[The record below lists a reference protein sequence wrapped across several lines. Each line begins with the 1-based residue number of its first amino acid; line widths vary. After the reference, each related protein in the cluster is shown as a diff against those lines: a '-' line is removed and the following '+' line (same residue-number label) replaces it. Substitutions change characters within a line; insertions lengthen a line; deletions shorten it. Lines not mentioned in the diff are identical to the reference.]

1 MRANKMRNLLSRVPS
16 SIFLALAL
24 VGVVFAQ
31 DNASDAFPELYNSE
45 KEAGE
50 PLDAQAALAK
60 MKLPKGFTAT
70 VFAAEPD
77 VMNPIA
83 AATDA
88 LGRVWVAENFT
99 YAERGVRFDMKL
111 NDRVIVLEDSDGDGV
126 SDRRTVFADDL
137 KILTGITVGQGGVWL
152 MAPPQL
158 LYIPDA
164 NGDLVPD
171 GPAQVKLDGFRTSLE
186 NYHNF
191 ANGLSFGPDGWLYGR
206 CGASGPGEMGL
217 PGSTDEQRVPIR
229 GGMWRYHPERKVV
242 EALVQGTTNPW
253 GNDWNQYG
261 DLFFINTVN
270 GHFWQCIPGAHFVRP
285 HTLDQNPHS
294 YELIDMH
301 ADHWHFDTGKSWT
314 ASRNGAANDFGGGHA
329 HIGMMIYQES
339 VWPNE
344 YRGKVMT
351 VNMHGR
357 RVNVESL
364 KRQGS
369 GYTAS
374 HEPDIL
380 LSDDAWFRG
389 MELLPLPDGNVLLVD
404 WSDIGECHEHSGV
417 HRTSG
422 RIYKISC
429 SAAGKN
435 FNPLAVDE
443 TRGNAIALVTMQRNA
458 SEWAARRARDLLG
471 QLCRDPHTEPT
482 TLKTAE
488 SAAEQM
494 LKSSNLSVGKR
505 LRGLWSLVAM
515 NRINN
520 ETLNYLRTQSDENMR
535 AWGVRL
541 TVDGMYLDTAYGLRP
556 ANPGKPIDSADY
568 QSLVQMAQNETSSK
582 VRLELASALQR
593 LPLEQRGNLA
603 EGLVTHEADALDHNL
618 PLMVWYGLIPLGE
631 NHAAD
636 LLSVFEKCTW
646 AKTRQLIARRIAD
659 GMKKNRSA
667 FEELYEIADSKP
679 TVIKR
684 DVVLGTAR
692 ALAGWVRELEP
703 DRWSSVTATL
713 KADAMQ
719 DKELATA
726 LQYLSVLFGDGQTMD
741 RLKAIAADDKA
752 SLELRKSALQSL
764 VDAKAFGTED
774 LCRSLLNKRFLNLV
788 AAKGL
793 ANSERPDVSGLILKN
808 YRRFHPSER
817 SQVVSLLASRASWAE
832 NLLHAIQRNQILR
845 EELSAYQARQI
856 ASHEKPRLSQLLAD
870 TWGRVRA
877 SSAER
882 KELKAKLKTQL
893 TESALAEADK
903 SAGRELFTK
912 SCAKCHTL
920 FGAGGKLGP
929 DLTGA
934 QRSNLDYLLDN
945 IVDPSAVVTKEFR
958 ATLLRT
964 EDDRVITGL
973 VTEENANV
981 VTIATQDE
989 VHRIA
994 REEIAQMKLSENST
1008 MPDGLL
1014 DQMTAEQIRDLFA
1027 YLQSTQQ
1034 VE

>member
-1 MRANKMRNLLSRVPS
+1 MRNPFRQIALSILL
-16 SIFLALAL
+16 AAGC
-24 VGVVFAQ
+24 VGIVFAQ
-31 DNASDAFPELYNSE
+31 DDASNTFPELYNSE

-50 PLDAQAALAK
+50 PLDALAALGK
-60 MKLPKGFTAT
+60 MKLPEGFTAT
-70 VFAAEPD
+70 VFAAEPE

-111 NDRVIVLEDSDGDGV
+111 NDRVIVLEDRDGDGV
-126 SDRRTVFADDL
+126 SDRRTVFADNL
-137 KILTGITVGQGGVWL
+137 KILTGITVGRGGVWL

-158 LYIPDA
+158 LFIPDTD
-164 NGDLVPD
+164 GDLIPD

-217 PGSTDEQRVPIR
+217 PGSTDEQRIPIR
-229 GGMWRYHPERKVV
+229 GGMWRYHPERRVV

-253 GNDWNQYG
+253 GNDWNEYG

-329 HIGMMIYQES
+329 HIGMMIYQEN
-339 VWPNE
+339 VWPKE

-364 KRQGS
+364 KRHGS
-369 GYTAS
+369 GYVAS

-380 LSDDAWFRG
+380 LSDDVWFRG

-422 RIYKISC
+422 RIYKITC
-429 SAAGKN
+429 NAGGRN
-435 FNPLAVDE
+435 FNPLASDDI
-443 TRGNAIALVTMQRNA
+443 RGDALALVNLQRNA
-458 SEWAARRARDLLG
+458 SEWSARRARNLLG
-471 QLCRDPHTEPT
+471 ELSRDTQAEPT
-482 TLKTAE
+482 NLKAAE
-488 SAAEQM
+488 SAAREI
-494 LKSSNLSVGKR
+494 LTSSTLAVAKR
-505 LRGLWSLVAM
+505 LRGLWSLIAIDRVTPAT
-515 NRINN
+515 ID
-520 ETLNYLRTQSDENMR
+520 YLSTHENENMR

-541 TVDGMYLDTAYGLRP
+541 TVDGMYLDTAYGNRP
-556 ANPGKPIDSADY
+556 ANPGKPIDSTDY
-568 QSLVQMAQNETSSK
+568 QSLVQMAHNDPSSK

-593 LPLEQRGNLA
+593 LPLDQRRELA
-603 EGLVTHEADALDHNL
+603 EGLVSHKVDAQDHNL

-631 NHAAD
+631 NHQSD

-646 AKTRQLIARRIAD
+646 PKTRQLIARRIAN
-659 GMKKNRSA
+659 GMKQNRSA
-667 FEELYEIADSKP
+667 FEELYEIAASMSGS
-679 TVIKR
+679 VKR

-703 DRWSSVTATL
+703 DKWRDVTESL
-713 KADAMQ
+713 KAGAEQ

-741 RLKAIAADDKA
+741 KLKAIAADDKA

-774 LCRSLLNKRFLNLV
+774 LCEDLLNKRFLNLV

-793 ANSERPDVSGLILKN
+793 ANSERPDVSGMILKN

-817 SQVVSLLASRASWAE
+817 SQVISLLASRASWAE
-832 NLLHAIQRNQILR
+832 NLLNAIQRNQILR
-845 EELSAYQARQI
+845 EELSPYQARQI
-856 ASHEKPRLSQLLAD
+856 ASHEKPRLTQLLAD

-877 SSAER
+877 SPAE
-882 KELKAKLKTQL
+882 KEELKAKLREQL
-893 TESALAEADK
+893 TEDALAQADR
-903 SAGRELFTK
+903 SAGRALFSK
-912 SCAKCHTL
+912 SCSKCHTL

-958 ATLLRT
+958 ATLVRT
-964 EDDRVITGL
+964 KDDRVITGL
-973 VTEENANV
+973 VTEKNENV

-989 VHRIA
+989 VYKLA

-1014 DQMTAEQIRDLFA
+1014 DKLTAEQIRDLFA
-1027 YLQSTQQ
+1027 YLQTTQQ